1 LAEDLLARGADT
13 GVPPAMRVARHAH
26 VVLFGDFL
34 GPLGETD
41 AAIRRLAGSGARGQL
56 VQIADPAEENLPYA
70 GRTRFEGLENEGDLL
85 VARVESVRADY
96 RAVYAGHVAGLRDI
110 ARAHGWGY
118 VAHRTDRA
126 PETALLTLWQALA
139 DSGTRSR

>member
-1 LAEDLLARGADT
+1 
-13 GVPPAMRVARHAH
+13 
-26 VVLFGDFL
+26 
-34 GPLGETD
+34 
-41 AAIRRLAGSGARGQL
+41 
-56 VQIADPAEENLPYA
+56 LPYV